1 MMNIITGIVN
11 GTHYVSQA
19 AGIKVIEDKK
29 SFEENYNERVNQV
42 ARVNKV
48 KEISNLSNQNQ
59 PIKTQEFFR
68 TEIVTNDK
76 GERSIV
82 LLASNQ
88 RFRQINLEGTRTQG
102 GENLINSARAKAAY
116 LNSESLLDIVQTL

>member
-1 MMNIITGIVN
+1 MNIITGIVN
-11 GTHYVSQA
+11 GAHYVSQA

-76 GERSIV
+76 GV
-82 LLASNQ
+82 
-88 RFRQINLEGTRTQG
+88 
-102 GENLINSARAKAAY
+102 NSKHATK
-116 LNSESLLDIVQTL
+116 